1 MKRLLLILILTL
13 SFQTLSKADDIRD
26 FEIEGISIGDSL
38 IKYYSKINL
47 TTNTADYYKDNTYAT
62 QSFNAKKDSPYE
74 VIQVSYIKKDKNFK
88 AEAIGGEISFANDI
102 DGCLK
107 HMNNVK
113 KDIASSLPS
122 TIKEIE
128 NTNYNSSHGVYNYIH
143 FIFDTG
149 DLITIS
155 CYDYDNSKYTYEDT
169 FKLNIQTK
177 EYRKWINT
185 KAYG

>member
-1 MKRLLLILILTL
+1 MKVLLLILILTL
-13 SFQTLSKADDIRD
+13 SFQSLTKADDIKD
-26 FEIEGISIGDSL
+26 FEIESMSIGDNL
-38 IKYYSKINL
+38 TKYYSEINL
-47 TTNTADYYKDNTYAT
+47 TTNTADFYKDNTYAT

-102 DGCLK
+102 DSCLK

-113 KDIASSLPS
+113 KDIASSLPN

-128 NTNYNSSHGVYNYIH
+128 NTNYNSAHGIYSYIH

-177 EYRKWINT
+177 EFRKWINM
-185 KAYG
+185 KAFG